1 MTMQLANRLRLL
13 LLALLAVGAAPAQ
26 AAATRAAATNAP
38 ASLPELTLQ
47 DNDRVLIL
55 APHPDDEILAC
66 GGIIQQAVSR
76 RLPVRVVF
84 LTHGDNNQWSF
95 MLYRKHPVVL
105 PGAVRAMGA
114 VRHDEALAADA
125 VLGLPREQLTFLGYP
140 DFGTLRIWSQ
150 HWHTNAPL
158 HSMLTRVSAVPYA
171 DALRPGALYK
181 GEDILRDLTDI
192 LREFRPTKVFVAH
205 PADHNGDHR
214 ALYLFTRVALWDLE
228 QEIKPVLLPYLVHY
242 KNWPQPRGW
251 HAGRELAPPAQ
262 FADQIAWSRFA
273 LSPAQVDVKRAAL
286 LKHASQYHTA
296 ADYLLSFVRGDE
308 LFGDFPVIHPTSES
322 EAVYKA
328 RLRARTSDANEP
340 AAELTEQERDAFVGL
355 VWRYV
360 YHDGERL
367 AFAVELSRP
376 LAKTV
381 QANFSVFGYRGDRPF
396 AAMPKIRVVVGEFNY
411 DVYDQ
416 DHQLPSRAVTLQ
428 RHMKEIILDVPLK
441 LLGDPERVLTSARTA
456 LADVPLDW
464 VAWRVLD
471 LR

>member
-1 MTMQLANRLRLL
+1 MTI
-13 LLALLAVGAAPAQ
+13 AASPDPGDASHGVRTIIAAQ
-26 AAATRAAATNAP
+26 AAATRAAVTNAP
-38 ASLPELTLQ
+38 LPELTLEAG
-47 DNDRVLIL
+47 DRILVL

-66 GGIIQQAVSR
+66 GGVIQQAVSR

-84 LTHGDNNQWSF
+84 LTHGDNNEWSF

-105 PGAVRAMGA
+105 SGAVRAMGA
-114 VRHDEALAADA
+114 IRHDEALAADA
-125 VLGLPREQLTFLGYP
+125 VLGLPKESLTFLGYP

-158 HSMLTRVSAVPYA
+158 HSMLTRVAAVPYA
-171 DALRPGALYK
+171 DALRPGAPYK
-181 GEDILRDLTDI
+181 GDEILRDLTGI
-192 LREFRPTKVFVAH
+192 LREFRPTKVFVSH

-228 QEIKPVLLPYLVHY
+228 QEMKPALLPYLLHY
-242 KNWPQPRGW
+242 KNWSRPHGRP
-251 HAGRELAPPAQ
+251 AGQELAPPAQ
-262 FADQIAWSRFA
+262 FADQVAWRRFT
-273 LSPAQVDVKRAAL
+273 LSPAQVDVKRVAL
-286 LKHASQYHTA
+286 QKHASQYHA
-296 ADYLLSFVRGDE
+296 AAGYLRSFVRGNE
-308 LFGDFPVIHPTSES
+308 LFGDFPVLHPTSES

-328 RLRARTSDANEP
+328 RLRARTGDADEP
-340 AAELTEQERDAFVGL
+340 AEELTEQERDAFVGL

-360 YHDGERL
+360 YRDGERL